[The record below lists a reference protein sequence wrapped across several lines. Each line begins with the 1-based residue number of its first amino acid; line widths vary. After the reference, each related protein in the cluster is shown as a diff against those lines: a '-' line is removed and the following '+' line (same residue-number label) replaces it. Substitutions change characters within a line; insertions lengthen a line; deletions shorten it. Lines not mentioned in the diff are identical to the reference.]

1 MKKVYRIYET
11 SLNEHILH
19 NEIFRRRDGK
29 GIRNLL
35 NEIIAEN
42 SGLGRHKIQIQEVK
56 IFSTQIVI
64 TQNVPFK
71 AHIGEVS
78 NVKDKERIQK

>member
-1 MKKVYRIYET
+1 MKKVYRIYVT

-35 NEIIAEN
+35 NEMIAEN
-42 SGLGRHKIQIQEVK
+42 SGLGRRTMQIQEVK
-56 IFSTQIVI
+56 IFSTQIVT
-64 TQNVPFK
+64 TQNVLYK

-78 NVKDKERIQK
+78 NIKDKERIQK

>member
-1 MKKVYRIYET
+1 MKKVYRIYVT
-11 SLNEHILH
+11 SLRH

-42 SGLGRHKIQIQEVK
+42 SGLGSHMMQIQEVK
-56 IFSTQIVI
+56 IFSTQIVT
-64 TQNVPFK
+64 TQNVLYK

-78 NVKDKERIQK
+78 NVKDKKRIQK